1 MNVSTSVSSFWSLGR
16 MASAFLAGASLLLSS
31 CATTTNKPSPP
42 PPLVLDLIGTHP
54 DAEVTLHTV
63 IVPGGPN
70 AWTPAALWDE
80 YVLTIVNRSSH
91 ALTFESAKLA
101 DPLGN
106 FQMSGGDANA
116 LEKTSLA
123 NWKAYRKANVAVSSK
138 KDFKRQREEWQS
150 KQASGGGWGTAV
162 GAVVG
167 TAVWVGSHLFPIT
180 LLATMPLALSV
191 HSAMMEKLKKEIADR
206 QLAFPLTLPSGSS
219 AMGSVFFPMT
229 PSPGRFVLQGQSDG
243 KPIEIDI
250 TLNPLAQLHLI
261 APR

>member
-1 MNVSTSVSSFWSLGR
+1 MKFCPTSAL
-16 MASAFLAGASLLLSS
+16 FLAVLALAFSS

-70 AWTPAALWDE
+70 AWTPNARWDE

-106 FQMSGGDANA
+106 FQMSSGDAKA
-116 LEKTSLA
+116 LAKTSLA
-123 NWKAYRKANVAVSSK
+123 NWKAYHKANVAVSVSEK
-138 KDFKRQREEWQS
+138 ETKRQREERQS
-150 KQASGGGWGTAV
+150 KQASASGV
-162 GAVVG
+162 GAVVGTVVG
-167 TAVWVGSHLFPIT
+167 TAVWVVTLVNPIT
-180 LLATMPLALSV
+180 AALVMLPLAV
-191 HSAMMEKLKKEIADR
+191 SADAARTKKLKKEIADR

-229 PSPGRFVLQGQSDG
+229 ASPGRFVLQGQSDG

>member
-1 MNVSTSVSSFWSLGR
+1 MKICPTPVLFLTIL
-16 MASAFLAGASLLLSS
+16 ALAFSS

-106 FQMSGGDANA
+106 FQMSSGDTNA

-123 NWKAYRKANVAVSSK
+123 NWKAYHKANVAVSSK
-138 KDFKRQREEWQS
+138 KDFKRQREERQS
-150 KQASGGGWGTAV
+150 KQAGGLEIGL
-162 GAVVG
+162 
-167 TAVWVGSHLFPIT
+167 GSIAYIASLAFPIT
-180 LLATMPLALSV
+180 MLVTMPLAVSV
-191 HSAMMEKLKKEIADR
+191 ASARWEKLKKEIADR

-229 PSPGRFVLQGQSDG
+229 ASPGRFVLQGQSDG

-250 TLNPLAQLHLI
+250 TLTPLAQLHLTT
-261 APR
+261 AR